1 MPYNPHNITKIFEQE
16 VADYCGCKYFVALDN
31 CSNAIYLAL
40 KYVGVEG
47 KEIEI
52 PSHTYPSCP
61 MEIIKAGG
69 KVKFTPSE
77 PMLEGMYELG
87 DTKVYD
93 SALSFTADMYRPGTF
108 MCLSFTGPYKTMKLG
123 KAGGILTDNPEAVAW
138 FKKARFSGRGECSY
152 HEDNFDNNPV
162 IGGNYY
168 LMPEIAARGIL
179 LIQQFYNLDGTKKH
193 NKELSLPYP
202 DLSKYEIFKT

>member
-1 MPYNPHNITKIFEQE
+1 MYNPHEITKHFEKA
-16 VADYCGCKYFVALDN
+16 VAEYCGAKYFVAIDN

-40 KYVGVEG
+40 KYVGVEE

-61 MEIIKAGG
+61 MEIIRAGG
-69 KVKFTPSE
+69 KVKFRESDRI
-77 PMLEGMYELG
+77 LEGAYELG

-93 SALSFTADMYRPGTF
+93 SALRFTADQYIPGTF
-108 MCLSFTGPYKTMKLG
+108 MCLSFTGPYKIMKLG
-123 KAGGILTDNPEAVAW
+123 KAGGILTDNLDAVNW

-152 HEDNFDNNPV
+152 HVENFDDNPV
-162 IGGNYY
+162 IGGNFY

-179 LIQQFYNLDGTKKH
+179 LIQQFYNLDGTKKQ
-193 NKELSLPYP
+193 NQDLRLPYP
-202 DLSKYEIFKT
+202 NLSTFNIFKT